1 MSEFVIEKLEEFAS
15 SLLPSMG
22 LELVEVQFRRDGHG
36 WVLRIFIDNIADERG
51 VTVDHCAD
59 VSREVSAFL
68 DVEDLIDHP
77 FNLEVSSPG
86 LERPLK
92 STADFQRFI
101 GRKARVKLREPVNG
115 EKVFEGVIQEA
126 SEESVELVLE
136 NESTVQLPFELMR
149 KARLS
154 L

>member
-1 MSEFVIEKLEEFAS
+1 MSEFVIEEVAKYAS

-22 LELVEVQFRRDGHG
+22 LELVEVQFRREGHG
-36 WVLRIFIDNIADERG
+36 WVLRVFIDSEQGI
-51 VTVDHCAD
+51 TVDHCAD
-59 VSREVSAFL
+59 VSREISAYL

-77 FNLEVSSPG
+77 YNLEVSSPG

-92 STADFQRFI
+92 SVADFERFCDK
-101 GRKARVKLREPVNG
+101 KARVKLREPLDG
-115 EKVFEGVIQEA
+115 QKMQIGMIRQVIENDI
-126 SEESVELVLE
+126 ELELE
-136 NESTVQLPFELMR
+136 DGKRVRFSFDNIN